1 MKMGQGRILSTP
13 AFAFLLALAAQPAS
27 AQHHAGAPPPAR
39 YGGARVQNHPRQ
51 QGMRAN
57 RPGGNPAGR
66 PNAFHPPSTYQP
78 APGANGQA
86 GNGNTAHP
94 PSNTF
99 RPPTNSNATNGVQ
112 GNGAQGNGAQGN
124 YRPGQVPN
132 GNASGTVNANSGQ
145 KLPGQW
151 EQKLGQMSPQ
161 QQNHFLQN
169 NERFKNMPPERQQ
182 QIRQNLQ
189 NYNRLSPT
197 EKMAMKDRADRWN
210 SMSPEQ
216 RNYVQKTLL
225 PKWQQMSPDRK
236 QVVNDRLHTMQG
248 MTPED
253 RQKALNDPQFM
264 RGLSPDEQ
272 SVPRALDSVRN
283 PSNP

>member
-1 MKMGQGRILSTP
+1 MKMRQGRIFSTL
-13 AFAFLLALAAQPAS
+13 AFALLLGLAAQPAS
-27 AQHHAGAPPPAR
+27 AQRHAGAPPPAR

-66 PNAFHPPSTYQP
+66 PNTFRPPSTYQP

-86 GNGNTAHP
+86 GSGNAAHP
-94 PSNTF
+94 PNNGF
-99 RPPTNSNATNGVQ
+99 RPPTNSNAANGLQ
-112 GNGAQGNGAQGN
+112 GNGPQGNAAQGN

-132 GNASGTVNANSGQ
+132 GNASGTVNTNSGQ

-169 NERFKNMPPERQQ
+169 NERFKSMPPERQQ

-197 EKMAMKDRADRWN
+197 EKMAMKDRADTWN
-210 SMSPEQ
+210 RMSPEQ

-272 SVPRALDSVRN
+272 SVLRGLDSVRN